1 MKNFKYY
8 SPTNTENSGNNN
20 NNNNNNNNDND
31 KDIKYILAYPRKVLA
46 YLFHVRLI

>member
-8 SPTNTENSGNNN
+8 SPTNTENSGNN

-46 YLFHVRLI
+46 YLFHVCLI